1 MLWSGQKIAGAA
13 QRRTRDGLLIQGSVQ
28 PRRLGPSR
36 AYWQK
41 AICDV
46 GCSAQGA
53 QWVSF
58 ELDTPLAERVHEL
71 VRQKYSQAS
80 YNQKR

>member
-1 MLWSGQKIAGAA
+1 M
-13 QRRTRDGLLIQGSVQ
+13 Q
-28 PRRLGPSR
+28 PRRLSQAR
-36 AYWQK
+36 ADWEQVM
-41 AICDV
+41 CDV
-46 GCSAQGA
+46 ACSVQGA

-58 ELDTPLAERVHEL
+58 ELDTPLAERAHEL